1 MAGTQGHS
9 WFRLLTRTPN
19 SFRRGPSTR
28 HARKLRRMATQRIN
42 ARKAHDAARRIQL
55 ERRLDLRI
63 QQVTDQLRP
72 EHRLELQAEL
82 AWLQAARDSLEDDGV
97 LPDRKTI
104 NA

>member
-1 MAGTQGHS
+1 MV
-9 WFRLLTRTPN
+9 
-19 SFRRGPSTR
+19 
-28 HARKLRRMATQRIN
+28 TQRLD
-42 ARKAHDAARRIQL
+42 ARKALAAARRIQL

-63 QQVTDQLRP
+63 QYVTDQLQP
-72 EHRLELQAEL
+72 ERRLELQAEL